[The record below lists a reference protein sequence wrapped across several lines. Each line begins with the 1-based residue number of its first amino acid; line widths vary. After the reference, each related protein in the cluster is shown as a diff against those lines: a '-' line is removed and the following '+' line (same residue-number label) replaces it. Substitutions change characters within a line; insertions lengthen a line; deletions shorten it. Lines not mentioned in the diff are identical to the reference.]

1 MGRIREQQI
10 ERLLMNPEHSE
21 YCNCE
26 CPEGLSY
33 SKLEETLNRVRMLHV
48 AVKSLNPDDLEM
60 LGCLECEDTGSGREY
75 FVAYPCPTIKAL
87 EGSE

>member
-10 ERLLMNPEHSE
+10 ERLSMNPEHSE

-26 CPEGLSY
+26 CPEGNSFN
-33 SKLEETLNRVRMLHV
+33 KLQETLNRVRMVHV
-48 AVKSLNPDDLEM
+48 YDVVDDTAFCKACPNDEPDGYKWQEWP
-60 LGCLECEDTGSGREY
+60 CETMR
-75 FVAYPCPTIKAL
+75 AL